1 MYDCIIIGSVTLDLF
16 FIGDSFTKNG
26 DRYELAVGGKYVA
39 DNFIQRVG
47 GGGANVSIGL
57 GRQGFSTIF
66 WGVLDDSLIGQHIV
80 NILES
85 ENIDTSII
93 EKRKDSMSIS
103 AILLN
108 NQGERTII
116 THHAQNVKRDFND
129 KIKFVVNESKWLVIG
144 DTSGNTLEE
153 KIIWTQKAKER
164 GLSIFTMLTAKECKE
179 DIKQLSPQLRISDW
193 IILNGHELA
202 DLLGIKYEDLCLES
216 RNYDIVLNVKGLIVT
231 DGLNGAYAYSD
242 MKRYFQRAISPPKI
256 VDTTGAGD
264 AFTSGFLGEYIR
276 NKNIEQALL
285 FAAQNAASVIGK
297 IGAQDGL
304 LKR

>member
-1 MYDCIIIGSVTLDLF
+1 MYDCIIIGSITLDLF
-16 FIGDSFTKNG
+16 FIGDTFTKNG

-57 GRQGFSTIF
+57 TRQGFSTIF
-66 WGVLDDSLIGQHIV
+66 WSVLDDNLIGQHILE
-80 NILES
+80 ILES
-85 ENIDTSII
+85 ENIDTSIT
-93 EKRKDSMSIS
+93 ERRKDSMSVS

-116 THHAQNVKRDFND
+116 THHAQNAKREYSD
-129 KIKFVVNESKWLVIG
+129 KIEFVINQSKWLIIG

-153 KIIWTQKAKER
+153 KIIWTKKAKER

-179 DIKQLSPQLRISDW
+179 GIKQMLPQMRISDW

-202 DLLGIKYEDLCLES
+202 DLLGIKYEDLSLAT
-216 RNYDIVLNVKGLIVT
+216 RNYDIVLNVKGVIVT
-231 DGLNGAYAYSD
+231 DGVNGAYAYSD
-242 MKRYFQRAISPPKI
+242 MKRYFQRAVSPPRI
-256 VDTTGAGD
+256 ADTTGAGD
-264 AFTSGFLGEYIR
+264 AFASGFLGEYIR
-276 NKNIEQALL
+276 NRNIEQALL
-285 FAAQNAASVIGK
+285 FAAQNAASVIGR

-304 LKR
+304 LKK